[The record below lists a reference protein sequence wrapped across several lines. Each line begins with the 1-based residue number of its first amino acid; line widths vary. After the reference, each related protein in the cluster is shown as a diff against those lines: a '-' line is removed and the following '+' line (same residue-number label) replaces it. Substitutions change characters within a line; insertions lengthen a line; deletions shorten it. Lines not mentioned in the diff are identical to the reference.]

1 MEWVIIG
8 FAIFIGVIIYLWL
21 NPEVRKRLVYKPRED
36 KDEPKNYGEHK
47 DILKEEWIK
56 KKP

>member
-8 FAIFIGVIIYLWL
+8 FAVFIGVIIYLWL
-21 NPEVRKRLVYKPRED
+21 NPEIRKKLAYKPRED

-56 KKP
+56 KP